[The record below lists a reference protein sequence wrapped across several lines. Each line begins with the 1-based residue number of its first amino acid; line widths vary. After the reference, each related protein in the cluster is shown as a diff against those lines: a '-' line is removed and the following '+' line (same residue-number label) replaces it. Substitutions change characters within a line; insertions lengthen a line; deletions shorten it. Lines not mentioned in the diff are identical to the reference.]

1 MGVGRLVYHTNKES
15 LPPQAK
21 DFLPKLRKITV
32 IGAESITTTLS
43 LGPCHEPTPE
53 DVSFEETDEKFTVFF
68 SRTGNTLGKSID
80 MHICRE
86 LSRLLDVE
94 MMMLFMCISENAADV
109 RRLFDFLH
117 IGEIPPDNDVD
128 GTWLQAML
136 HPSEPVVPVPVAVV
150 VPANGRPPSPK
161 SPPSPP
167 ISPPSPSALSVNDAK
182 QFPPLGTRGPKTPRQ
197 RTSTQS
203 SFHSPVNGPGHGR
216 HRSAQS
222 SVGVSEHSQFL
233 QRSRS
238 PFNAAQQGQ
247 QPLMPVAVP
256 MGPTMGAN
264 NNTRDMSR
272 LAAQAQAF
280 LNGNQ
285 MVPGTPGN
293 PVWPPFGNFN
303 VPPTGTDETDLVGVM
318 GEHYVRAVFSR
329 TSHAPME
336 STDMISAY
344 RCTRCS
350 TGCWSTLGRT
360 IGRASCDTV
369 FPVLRRSAGRPM
381 RTLRMRIRA
390 DSSRASGLAPKRL
403 PCGMVAG
410 RGTTLR

>member
-1 MGVGRLVYHTNKES
+1 MYNTNKGS

-32 IGAESITTTLS
+32 IGVESITTTLS

-53 DVSFEETDEKFTVFF
+53 DVSFEETDEKYTVFF

-80 MHICRE
+80 LHICKE
-86 LSRLLDVE
+86 LSRLLDLD
-94 MMMLFMCISENAADV
+94 MMTLFLCISHNVSDV
-109 RRLFDFLH
+109 HGLFKFCG
-117 IGEIPPDNDVD
+117 IGEIPPDDDVD

-136 HPSEPVVPVPVAVV
+136 HPNEPVVPAPVAIVE
-150 VPANGRPPSPK
+150 PANGRPPSPA
-161 SPPSPP
+161 SPPSPTL
-167 ISPPSPSALSVNDAK
+167 SPPSPSALSMHDSR

-203 SFHSPVNGPGHGR
+203 SFHSPANGPGHVR

-238 PFNAAQQGQ
+238 PFNPAQQGQ
-247 QPLMPVAVP
+247 PVAPLAVP
-256 MGPTMGAN
+256 MGPMMGT
-264 NNTRDMSR
+264 NNTRDIGR
-272 LAAQAQAF
+272 LAVQAQAF

-303 VPPTGTDETDLVGVM
+303 VPPTATDETDVVGVM
-318 GEHYVRAVFSR
+318 GEHYVCSVF
-329 TSHAPME
+329 
-336 STDMISAY
+336 
-344 RCTRCS
+344 
-350 TGCWSTLGRT
+350 
-360 IGRASCDTV
+360 
-369 FPVLRRSAGRPM
+369 FPY
-381 RTLRMRIRA
+381 
-390 DSSRASGLAPKRL
+390 PKKQKH
-403 PCGMVAG
+403 
-410 RGTTLR
+410 